1 MSLVSIAAKLAIKPQ
16 GAVEMALFEHIWAQK
31 PIETVL
37 AELMRAEVHLFAQS
51 TAAEIA
57 AGADP
62 KPLVT
67 QGADGNPPMLVFTSR
82 GRSAGIA
89 KQMPAGTEAPLAMP
103 FREVL
108 RWAPIELGLAIN
120 SGSAL
125 AAECTPAQVNELR
138 KQAGIF
144 RP

>member
-1 MSLVSIAAKLAIKPQ
+1 MSLASYAAKLAIRPQ
-16 GAVEMALFEHIWAQK
+16 GPVETALFDHIWAQT

-37 AELMRAEVHLFAQS
+37 AELMRAEVHLYAQS
-51 TAAEIA
+51 AAEAIA
-57 AGADP
+57 GGADP
-62 KPLVT
+62 KPLVM
-67 QGADGNPPMLVFTSR
+67 QGRDGIPAMLVFTSP
-82 GRSAGIA
+82 GRCTAVA
-89 KQMPAGTEAPLAMP
+89 KQMPAGAAPPLTMP

-108 RWAPIELGLAIN
+108 RWVPIELGLAIN

-125 AAECTPAQVNELR
+125 AAECTPAQMNALR

>member
-1 MSLVSIAAKLAIKPQ
+1 
-16 GAVEMALFEHIWAQK
+16 
-31 PIETVL
+31 VL

-51 TAAEIA
+51 TAEAIA

-62 KPLVT
+62 KPLVM
-67 QGADGNPPMLVFTSR
+67 QGRDGNPAILVFTSP
-82 GRSAGIA
+82 GRCAAIA
-89 KQMPAGTEAPLAMP
+89 RQMPAGAAAPLTMP
-103 FREVL
+103 FRDVL
-108 RWAPIELGLAIN
+108 HWVPIELGLAIN

-125 AAECTPAQVNELR
+125 AAECTPAQMNELR